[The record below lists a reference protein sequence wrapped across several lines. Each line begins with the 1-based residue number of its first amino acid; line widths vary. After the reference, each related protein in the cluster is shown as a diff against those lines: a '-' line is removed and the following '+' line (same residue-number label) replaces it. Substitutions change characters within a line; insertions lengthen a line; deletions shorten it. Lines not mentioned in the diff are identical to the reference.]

1 MKISFATALPLAA
14 ITIALLAFRSE
25 QGPQEPGK
33 KAQDPAPA
41 SPAKGSE
48 QQGKEIAKDLLAQLA
63 EQKIA
68 LDLQKGTMTVDATVN
83 APPDPIEY
91 VLIHRKGKKHEAMF
105 YTTSKPSLMNAGLL
119 LLGFSPGKNAAF
131 REKNPP
137 PSIEEL
143 EKGADPLEI
152 TPPSGMPFWMTVAW
166 TDDQGKPVECCI
178 EDLVADIGAQEPL
191 RTAEWIYLG
200 GRMAPLNRGEPEV
213 YVADFEGNLVS
224 LIYTTPDNHLGTLK
238 HERSRDDENWTMT
251 ERMPAHGVQVKFTF
265 HSKKPQLVQ
274 EREARLAKEAA
285 DAQREAAQKESAQK
299 EAAQKDEKQK
309 EEAKKDGEAKPNGG
323 R

>member
-1 MKISFATALPLAA
+1 MKTTLATALPLAA
-14 ITIALLAFRSE
+14 ITIALLAFRTE
-25 QGPQEPGK
+25 QVPQEPAP
-33 KAQDPAPA
+33 KAQEPA
-41 SPAKGSE
+41 AKPQGKESA
-48 QQGKEIAKDLLAQLA
+48 QQGKDIAKELLAQLA
-63 EQKIA
+63 EQKIV
-68 LDLQKGTMTVDATVN
+68 LDLGKGTMTVDATVN

-91 VLIHRKGKKHEAMF
+91 VLIHKKGKKHEAMF

-119 LLGFSPGKNAAF
+119 LLGLEPGKNAAF

-143 EKGADPLEI
+143 EKGVDPLEI

-191 RTAEWIYLG
+191 RNAEWIYLG

-265 HSKKPQLVQ
+265 HKTKPALVQ
-274 EREARLAKEAA
+274 EREARLA
-285 DAQREAAQKESAQK
+285 REAS
-299 EAAQKDEKQK
+299 
-309 EEAKKDGEAKPNGG
+309 EAKKGDAPKEPAPKDGEAKPNGG